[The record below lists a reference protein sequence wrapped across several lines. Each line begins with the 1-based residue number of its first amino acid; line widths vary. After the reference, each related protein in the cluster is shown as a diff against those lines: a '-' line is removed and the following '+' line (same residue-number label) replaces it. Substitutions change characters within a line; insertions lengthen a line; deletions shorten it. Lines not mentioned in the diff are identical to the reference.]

1 MELVQN
7 LFFIIPL
14 LSALCNLFLLLT
26 FLSAKKDKLILSFM
40 GLLTAFTAWPL
51 ASFFMRLS
59 LYPGELFWFQ
69 VSMTSILFVPL
80 LIYGFLHHYTS
91 RRGNFLLTVFTVG
104 TSVMAACNLLEL
116 FITNPHIEL
125 SATGQ
130 LLFSYEISWL
140 AVFPVLFAALI
151 LLAAAKLIYISIK
164 DDGLPASMFRPFF
177 LGIVI
182 MFAAIML
189 DLFPGVASVF
199 PVDPFACMLN
209 AILIYYMLY
218 KKRVFTLTQLAS
230 SSSTYLVSTVLTGL
244 TLLSSY
250 SGISRIFDRYFAAF
264 QQYKTLV
271 IAILFSVLTILVFNL
286 LKLLANNLFVKDQHA
301 REVILGNF
309 SQAINRTLDCEE
321 ILTLFTDLIR
331 EQARTDSAYIFVRKK
346 TGNNY
351 HMAACTDKMRSTA
364 VVIDKD
370 SPMIKW
376 LSVHKEGIE
385 YSSFTHTAHYK
396 SMWES
401 EKRTFEL
408 LHVEFILPILADGEL
423 IGLTLLS
430 PKQNKKPYAYSEIS
444 FLESV
449 TAIVSIAI
457 KNAELY
463 ETIQEEARLD
473 SLTNVYNRRYFT
485 STFEKLFEEHKQ
497 ANITLVLLNFDDF
510 KLYNELYGADDGD
523 RILIRFADILKEVI
537 GSHGI
542 VGRYSGKEF
551 SVCLPMCSSAQAE
564 RLVEE
569 IRARLDRVLNDA
581 DERTK
586 RFLTFSAGICTYPA
600 SAANAAQLFTYANM
614 AVYAGKKSGK
624 NRTVVYSQKHQ
635 SETSALSFANMEAL
649 AQEYAP
655 TIYALTAAIDAK
667 DHYTFNHSKNVSYL
681 ATQLARAIGLDNEHV
696 EMIRQAGLLHDIG
709 KISIPEA
716 ILAKTSRLTAEE
728 YETMKS
734 HVENSISMIR
744 HLPSLDYV
752 IPIAISHHER
762 YDGGGYPRG
771 LAGENIPVG
780 GRCLGIADAFDAIV
794 SRRPYKDPVPIPDA
808 LKEIERNLGRQFD
821 PELGRIFID
830 LVQNGTIRTDIYT
843 S

>member
-1 MELVQN
+1 MPLTQD

-26 FLSAKKDKLILSFM
+26 FLSAKKDRLIQSFM

-51 ASFFMRLS
+51 ASFFMRIS
-59 LYPGELFWFQ
+59 LYPGEVFWFQ

-80 LIYGFLHHYTS
+80 LIYGFLHHYTN
-91 RRGNFLLTVFTVG
+91 RRGSFLLATFTTGTVLMV
-104 TSVMAACNLLEL
+104 VLNLMEL
-116 FITNPHIEL
+116 FITDPRIEQ
-125 SATGQ
+125 SVTGQ
-130 LLFSYEISWL
+130 SAFVYDISWL
-140 AVFPVLFAALI
+140 AVLPVLLSAVI
-151 LLAAAKLIYISIK
+151 LVSAAKLIYTSIK
-164 DDGLPASMFRPFF
+164 DDGLPSSMFRPFF
-177 LGIVI
+177 IGIVI

-230 SSSTYLVSTVLTGL
+230 NSSTYLVSTVLTGL

-250 SGISRIFDRYFAAF
+250 SGISRFFDRYFAAF

-286 LKLLANNLFVKDQHA
+286 LKILANNLFVKDQHA

-331 EQARTDSAYIFVRKK
+331 EQIRTESAYIFVRKK
-346 TGNNY
+346 SGDNY
-351 HMAACTDKMRSTA
+351 RMVACTDKMRSTA
-364 VVIDKD
+364 VAIDKT

-376 LSVHKEGIE
+376 LSVHREGID
-385 YSSFTHTAHYK
+385 YSSFTHTSNYK

-408 LHVEFILPILADGEL
+408 LHIEFILPILADGEL

-430 PKQNKKPYAYSEIS
+430 PKQNKKPYAHSEIS

-449 TAIVSIAI
+449 ASIVSIAI

-473 SLTNVYNRRYFT
+473 SLTNIYNRRYFT
-485 STFEKLFEEHKQ
+485 SSVEKLFEEHKHS
-497 ANITLVLLNFDDF
+497 NITLALINFDDF
-510 KLYNELYGADDGD
+510 KLYNELYGSEDGD
-523 RILIRFADILKEVI
+523 RILIRFAEILKEVI

-551 SVCLPMCSSAQAE
+551 SICLPLCGSGQTE
-564 RLVEE
+564 KLVDDS
-569 IRARLDRVLNDA
+569 RARLDQVLTDS

-586 RFLTFSAGICTYPA
+586 KFLTFSAGICTYPV
-600 SAANAAQLFTYANM
+600 SAATCAQMFTYANM
-614 AVYAGKKSGK
+614 AVYASKKSGK
-624 NRTVVYSQKHQ
+624 NRTIIYSQMHQ
-635 SETSALSFANMEAL
+635 GETGALSFANMEAL

-762 YDGGGYPRG
+762 YDGKGYPRG
-771 LAGENIPVG
+771 LSGENIPVG

-794 SRRPYKDPVPIPDA
+794 SRRPYKEPVPIPDA
-808 LKEIERNLGRQFD
+808 LKEIERNLGQQFD
-821 PELGRIFID
+821 PRLGRVFID
-830 LVQNGTIRTDIYT
+830 LVNDGTIQTDIYL
-843 S
+843 

>member
-1 MELVQN
+1 MEFAQN
-7 LFFIIPL
+7 LFFIIPMM
-14 LSALCNLFLLLT
+14 SALCNLFLLLT
-26 FLSAKKDKLILSFM
+26 FFSAKKDKLILSFM
-40 GLLTAFTAWPL
+40 GLLTAFTVWPL

-59 LYPGELFWFQ
+59 LYPGEVFWFQ

-80 LIYGFLHHYTS
+80 LIYGFLHHYTN
-91 RRGNFLLTVFTVG
+91 RRGTFLLTLFTVG
-104 TSVMAACNLLEL
+104 TAVMAACNLRGL
-116 FITNPHIEL
+116 FITNPRIEL
-125 SATGQ
+125 SPTGQ
-130 LLFSYEISWL
+130 LTFFYDIAWT
-140 AVFPVLFAALI
+140 AAFPVLFAAVI

-164 DDGLPASMFRPFF
+164 DDGLPSSMFRPFF
-177 LGIVI
+177 IGIVI

-230 SSSTYLVSTVLTGL
+230 NSSTYLVSTVLTGL

-250 SGISRIFDRYFAAF
+250 SGISTIFDRYFAAF

-271 IAILFSVLTILVFNL
+271 IAILFSGLTIVVFNL
-286 LKLLANNLFVKDQHA
+286 LKILVNNLFVKDQHA

-331 EQARTDSAYIFVRKK
+331 EQIRTDSAYIFVRKK
-346 TGNNY
+346 SGGSY
-351 HMAACTDKMRSTA
+351 RMVACTDKMRSTA
-364 VVIDKD
+364 MEIGGD
-370 SPMIKW
+370 SPVIRW
-376 LSVHKEGIE
+376 LSNHKEGID
-385 YSSFTHTAHYK
+385 YTAFTHTANYK

-408 LHVEFILPILADGEL
+408 LHIEFLLPILCDGDL

-430 PKQNKKPYAYSEIS
+430 PKQNKKPYAHGEIS

-449 TAIVSIAI
+449 ASIVSIAL

-473 SLTNVYNRRYFT
+473 SLTNVYNRRHFT
-485 STFEKLFEEHKQ
+485 STFEKLFEEHSHSS
-497 ANITLVLLNFDDF
+497 ITLMLLNFDDF
-510 KLYNELYGADDGD
+510 KLYNELYGTADGD
-523 RILIRFADILKEVI
+523 RVLIAFADILKEVI

-542 VGRYSGKEF
+542 VGRYSAKEF

-569 IRARLDRVLNDA
+569 IRTRLGRVLNA
-581 DERTK
+581 SGERTK
-586 RFLTFSAGICTYPA
+586 KFLTFSAGICTYPV
-600 SAANAAQLFTYANM
+600 SAANAAQMFTYASM
-614 AVYAGKKSGK
+614 AVYASKKSGK
-624 NRTVVYSQKHQ
+624 DRTVVYSQKNQ
-635 SETSALSFANMEAL
+635 DEAAPLSFASMEAL
-649 AQEYAP
+649 AQEYAS

-681 ATQLARAIGLDNEHV
+681 ATQLARAIGLDDEHV

-716 ILAKTSRLTAEE
+716 ILAKTSRLTPEE
-728 YETMKS
+728 YEIMKS

-771 LAGENIPVG
+771 LAGDSIPVG

-821 PELGRIFID
+821 PELGRVFID
-830 LVQNGTIRTDIYT
+830 LVKDGTIQTDIYN
-843 S
+843 

>member
-1 MELVQN
+1 MAFVQN
-7 LFFIIPL
+7 LFFIIPMT
-14 LSALCNLFLLLT
+14 SALCNLFLLLT
-26 FLSAKKDKLILSFM
+26 FLSAKKDKLVHAFM
-40 GLLTAFTAWPL
+40 GLLVAFTMWPL
-51 ASFFMRLS
+51 ASFFMRIS
-59 LYPGELFWFQ
+59 LYPGEAFWFQ
-69 VSMTSILFVPL
+69 ISMTSILFVPV
-80 LIYGFLHHYTS
+80 LIYGFLHHYTN
-91 RRGNFLLTVFTVG
+91 RRGNFLLGAFTAGTVL
-104 TSVMAACNLLEL
+104 MAVLNLLGL
-116 FITNPHIEL
+116 FITDPRIEL
-125 SATGQ
+125 SAAGLPTFTYG
-130 LLFSYEISWL
+130 ISWV

-151 LLAAAKLIYISIK
+151 LLAAARLIYISIK
-164 DDGLPASMFRPFF
+164 DDGLPSSMFRPFF
-177 LGIVI
+177 IGIVI

-230 SSSTYLVSTVLTGL
+230 NSSTYLVSTVLTGL

-250 SGISRIFDRYFAAF
+250 SGISRIFDHYFDAF
-264 QQYKTLV
+264 QQYKTLI
-271 IAILFSVLTILVFNL
+271 IAIFFSILTILVFNL
-286 LKLLANNLFVKDQHA
+286 LKILMNNLFVKDQQA

-331 EQARTDSAYIFVRKK
+331 EQVRTESAYIFVRKK
-346 TGNNY
+346 SGSHY
-351 HMAACTDKMRSTA
+351 RMVACTDKMRSTA
-364 VVIDKD
+364 MAIGED
-370 SPMIKW
+370 SPVIKW
-376 LSVHKEGIE
+376 LSNHKEGIE
-385 YSSFTHTAHYK
+385 YTAFTHTSNYK

-408 LHVEFILPILADGEL
+408 LHVEFILPILCDGEL

-449 TAIVSIAI
+449 ASIVSIAL

-463 ETIQEEARLD
+463 ETIQEEARMD

-485 STFEKLFEEHKQ
+485 SVFEKLFEEHKHS
-497 ANITLVLLNFDDF
+497 NVTLLLLNFDDF
-510 KLYNELYGADDGD
+510 KLYNELYGTADGD
-523 RILIRFADILKEVI
+523 RILIRFAEILKEVI

-551 SVCLPMCSSAQAE
+551 SVCLPLCSSSEAE
-564 RLVEE
+564 SLVEE
-569 IRARLDRVLNDA
+569 IRARLNRVLNDS
-581 DERTK
+581 EESTK
-586 RFLTFSAGICTYPA
+586 KFLTFSAGICTYPVSA
-600 SAANAAQLFTYANM
+600 STAQQMFTYANM
-614 AVYAGKKSGK
+614 AVYASKKSGK
-624 NRTVVYSQKHQ
+624 NRTIIYSQKHQ
-635 SETSALSFANMEAL
+635 GETGALSFASMEAL

-709 KISIPEA
+709 KISIPES

-728 YETMKS
+728 YEIMKS

-762 YDGGGYPRG
+762 YDGAGYPRG

-830 LVQNGTIRTDIYT
+830 LVKNGTIQTDIYT
-843 S
+843 